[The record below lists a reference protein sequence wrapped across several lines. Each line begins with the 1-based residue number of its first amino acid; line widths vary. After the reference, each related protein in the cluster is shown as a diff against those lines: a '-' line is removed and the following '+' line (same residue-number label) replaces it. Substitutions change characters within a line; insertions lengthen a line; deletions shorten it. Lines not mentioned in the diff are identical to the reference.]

1 MATKTKD
8 IWQTIYDA
16 LTEAKEERGGS
27 LFFVKEILQGVR
39 EDIPLL
45 PCIIMEPISETEN
58 NYVIPN
64 YYDITFRLTITCW
77 IEVYGI
83 DTQITGEETEESIGI
98 LDFVARVKNV
108 LNSST
113 VLDSLKQSEGI
124 KISFANTRY
133 IFETYPYRAAEI
145 TVDIRFTSKADS
157 R

>member
-8 IWQTIYDA
+8 IWQTIYEA
-16 LTEAKEERGGS
+16 LTAAKEERAGS
-27 LFFVKEILQGVR
+27 LSFVKEILQGVR

-45 PCIIMEPISETEN
+45 PCIIIEPISETEN
-58 NYVIPN
+58 NYAIPN

-77 IEVYGI
+77 LEVYGI
-83 DTQITGEETEESIGI
+83 DTQITGEEESEIGI
-98 LDFVARVKNV
+98 LDFVAKVKNV

-113 VLDSLKQSEGI
+113 VLDNLKQSEGI
-124 KISFANTRY
+124 KISFVSTRY

-145 TVDIRFTSKADS
+145 TVDVRFTSKADS